1 MGEELRAHPFVLG
14 QNQVRTAQS
23 LGRAGCEIA
32 EIPDR
37 SRDYVKTRREALFIH
52 VRSSIAPKSHN
63 LQQGA
68 DLA

>member
-1 MGEELRAHPFVLG
+1 MREELCADPFVLR
-14 QNQVRTAQS
+14 QNKVSAAQS
-23 LGRAGCEIA
+23 LGRSGCEIA

-37 SRDYVKTRREALFIH
+37 SRDYVKTRREALVIH